1 MSIVLR
7 FNPKDVTRQ
16 KYDEVIRRLEAAGE
30 WPHPP
35 GLEFYVLWVGR
46 KLARQPLGRGAASE
60 HRSQL
65 LAGSAYWRPQGSLP
79 LLGTIGWPARLCSP
93 CGARFSRIPIAD
105 DPASPTGDDPEAP
118 PRHHRHRI

>member
-46 KLARQPLGRGAASE
+46 KLARQRDLGLTGESRGLLPEKLA
-60 HRSQL
+60 RS
-65 LAGSAYWRPQGSLP
+65 
-79 LLGTIGWPARLCSP
+79 
-93 CGARFSRIPIAD
+93 
-105 DPASPTGDDPEAP
+105 
-118 PRHHRHRI
+118 